1 MIDMAHQKGI
11 PVLLDGAQAIS
22 HLKIDITAL
31 DCDFYTFSAHKAY
44 GPMGIGVLYG
54 KEKHLQSMDPYQSGG
69 EMVDK
74 VSLFETSFNDLP
86 YRFEAGTPNVEA
98 VLGFDTAIK
107 FIEETGLDE
116 IAAYE
121 NELLSYATKKLNEID
136 GMRIFGKAKNKTAVI
151 SFNIDDIHAY
161 DAGTIMDKMGIAV
174 RTGHHCAQPV
184 MNRYGIPGTI
194 RASFAVYNT
203 REEIDR
209 MMEAIQQA
217 ISMLK

>member
-1 MIDMAHQKGI
+1 
-11 PVLLDGAQAIS
+11 
-22 HLKIDITAL
+22 
-31 DCDFYTFSAHKAY
+31 
-44 GPMGIGVLYG
+44 
-54 KEKHLQSMDPYQSGG
+54 
-69 EMVDK
+69 
-74 VSLFETSFNDLP
+74 
-86 YRFEAGTPNVEA
+86 
-98 VLGFDTAIK
+98 
-107 FIEETGLDE
+107 
-116 IAAYE
+116 
-121 NELLSYATKKLNEID
+121 
-136 GMRIFGKAKNKTAVI
+136 MRIFGKAKNKTAVI